1 VSAALATG
9 LSLVSILLLDDDP
22 TMRSAARNT
31 LRAAGCRTIV
41 QTGDGHDALEAIG
54 SQHIDLVLCDCQ
66 MAPMDGMTFLR
77 RLRAHP
83 AGVSLP
89 VVMLTANNSPEDAW
103 LARELKVAAWL
114 VKPVPPNLLASQVA
128 AALGMTAP
136 HIQDDVLQSLA
147 ARYEAQLPAEISYLE
162 TMSDLLQRDM
172 AAFAPACDNLLQ
184 RLHNVKGQAGTLGYP
199 LLGSLASEVH
209 DLLRLVVR
217 DLDAAAA
224 LQPEIVKLVTVA
236 VATMRLVADRK
247 LRGDGGAVGIKLR
260 DQIGGFAARVRASLE
275 AAQQD
280 ARHRRDGIVARR
292 QEAASDRIMANR
304 RYIEP

>member
-1 VSAALATG
+1 
-9 LSLVSILLLDDDP
+9 
-22 TMRSAARNT
+22 
-31 LRAAGCRTIV
+31 
-41 QTGDGHDALEAIG
+41 
-54 SQHIDLVLCDCQ
+54 

-83 AGVSLP
+83 AGVTLP

-114 VKPVPPNLLASQVA
+114 VKPVPPHLLADQVA

-147 ARYEAQLPAEISYLE
+147 ASYEAQLPTEISYLE
-162 TMSDLLQRDM
+162 TMSDLLRRDM

-199 LLGSLASEVH
+199 LLGALASEVH

-224 LQPEIVKLVTVA
+224 LQPEIVKLVTVT
-236 VATMRLVADRK
+236 VATMRLVGEK
-247 LRGDGGAVGIKLR
+247 QLRGDGGAIGIKLR

-275 AAQQD
+275 TAQQD
-280 ARHRRDGIVARR
+280 ARHRREGLSARR
-292 QEAASDRIMANR
+292 QEAAADRALMNR
-304 RYIEP
+304 RYTAP